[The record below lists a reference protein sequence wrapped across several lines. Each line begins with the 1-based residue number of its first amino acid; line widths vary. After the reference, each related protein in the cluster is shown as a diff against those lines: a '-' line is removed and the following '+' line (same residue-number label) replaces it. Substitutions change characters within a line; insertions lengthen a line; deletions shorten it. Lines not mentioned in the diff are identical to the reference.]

1 MSQFVFPPLTA
12 NLDSEGENGG
22 SLPSKQLIIGGY
34 DGANVRAIKVDSSG
48 ELQVDVGSI
57 TPGTGAT
64 DLGKAIQS
72 AQGTTDTGVAA
83 LVVRNDTLADLSG
96 ADGDYSPLQV
106 NATGAL
112 YTSLATSLPA
122 GSNAI
127 GKLAANSGVDIGD
140 VDVTSLPSIPA
151 GTNSIGTVILGA
163 GTAAI
168 GKLTAN
174 SGVDIGDVDVTSLP
188 SLPAG
193 TNAIG
198 KLVANSGVDIGDVD
212 VTSIIPGVGAT
223 NLGKAIQSAQGTTD
237 TGVPALVVR
246 NDTLAD
252 LSGADGDYAPLQV
265 NAAGALYVEVKTSAL
280 PSGAAT
286 EAKQDTIET
295 TLTAIETDADTI
307 AGAVSGTEM
316 QVDVVASLP
325 AGSNNIG
332 DVDIASALPAG
343 TNSIGTVI
351 LGAGTAAIGK
361 LTANSGVDIGD
372 VDVTSLPA
380 LPAGSNTIGKV
391 DVNAIAPV
399 DFLDSGLVNT
409 GTANIAATGTTVV
422 SSLAAACTEIEI
434 QEDIG
439 EFMSIRVGGTV
450 KAYLPLGGGRVKVS
464 LAATDAV
471 QLYSETGTA
480 ISSGKIAINLL
491 G

>member
-12 NLDSEGENGG
+12 NLNSEGTNGG
-22 SLPSKQLIIGGY
+22 SLPSSVLVVAGY
-34 DGANVRAIKVDSSG
+34 DGANIRAIKTDSTG
-48 ELQVDVGSI
+48 EVAVDVSSI
-57 TPGTGAT
+57 GTVTVTGTVAVSAIAGA
-64 DLGKAIQS
+64 
-72 AQGTTDTGVAA
+72 
-83 LVVRNDTLADLSG
+83 
-96 ADGDYSPLQV
+96 
-106 NATGAL
+106 
-112 YTSLATSLPA
+112 LPA

-168 GKLTAN
+168 GKLSAN

-188 SLPAG
+188 ALPAG
-193 TNAIG
+193 TNSIGTVILGAGTAAIG

-212 VTSIIPGVGAT
+212 VTSIVPGTGAT

-252 LSGADGDYAPLQV
+252 LAGADHDYAPLQV
-265 NAAGALYVEVKTSAL
+265 NASGALYVEVKTSGL

-361 LTANSGVDIGD
+361 LSANSGVDIGD

-380 LPAGSNTIGKV
+380 LPAGTNTIGKV

-409 GTANIAATGTTVV
+409 STANIAATGTTVV

-480 ISSGKIAINLL
+480 ISNGKIAINFL

>member
-106 NATGAL
+106 NASGAL
-112 YTSLATSLPA
+112 YIVQSAALPT

-140 VDVTSLPSIPA
+140 VDVTSLPSIPS
-151 GTNSIGTVILGA
+151 GSNNIGSVGLE
-163 GTAAI
+163 
-168 GKLTAN
+168 
-174 SGVDIGDVDVTSLP
+174 S
-188 SLPAG
+188 G

-212 VTSIIPGVGAT
+212 VTSVIPGTGAT

-252 LSGADGDYAPLQV
+252 LAGSDHDYAPLQV
-265 NAAGALYVEVKTSAL
+265 NASGALYVEVKTSGL

-325 AGSNNIG
+325 AGTNNIGDVDIASALPAGTNNIG

-351 LGAGTAAIGK
+351 LGAGTAGIGK

-380 LPAGSNTIGKV
+380 LPAGTNTIGKV

-399 DFLDSGLVNT
+399 DFLDSGLIDSS
-409 GTANIAATGTTVV
+409 TAAIASTGTTVV

-439 EFMSIRVGGTV
+439 EFMTLRVGGAV

-464 LAATDAV
+464 LASTDAV
-471 QLYSETGTA
+471 QLYSETGGNITN
-480 ISSGKIAINLL
+480 GKIAINFL

>member
-12 NLDSEGENGG
+12 NLNSEASNGG
-22 SLPSKQLIIGGY
+22 SLPSSVLVVAGY
-34 DGANVRAIKVDSSG
+34 DGANVRAIKTDSTGEVAVDVSSSALPSG
-48 ELQVDVGSI
+48 AATSALQTAGNNLLTTIDADTSSLAGAISGTEMQVDI
-57 TPGTGAT
+57 
-64 DLGKAIQS
+64 
-72 AQGTTDTGVAA
+72 VA
-83 LVVRNDTLADLSG
+83 
-96 ADGDYSPLQV
+96 
-106 NATGAL
+106 
-112 YTSLATSLPA
+112 SLPA
-122 GSNAI
+122 GTN
-127 GKLAANSGVDIGD
+127 NIGD
-140 VDVTSLPSIPA
+140 VDIASALPAGTNNIGDVDIASALPA

-168 GKLTAN
+168 GKL
-174 SGVDIGDVDVTSLP
+174 
-188 SLPAG
+188 
-193 TNAIG
+193 
-198 KLVANSGVDIGDVD
+198 VANDGVDIGDVD
-212 VTSIIPGVGAT
+212 VTSIVPGTGAT

-265 NAAGALYVEVKTSAL
+265 NASGALYTEVKTSAL

-286 EAKQDTIET
+286 EAKQDVIET
-295 TLTAIETDADTI
+295 TLNSIEGDTSSL
-307 AGAVSGTEM
+307 AGAVSGTEV

-325 AGSNNIG
+325 AGTNNIG

-361 LTANSGVDIGD
+361 LSANSGVDIGD

-380 LPAGSNTIGKV
+380 LPAGTNTIGKV

-399 DFLDSGLVNT
+399 DFLDSGLVDT
-409 GTANIAATGTTVV
+409 STANIASTGTTVV

-439 EFMSIRVGGTV
+439 EFMSLRVGGTV
-450 KAYLPLGGGRVKVS
+450 KAFLPLGGGRVKVS

-471 QLYSETGTA
+471 QLFSETGTA
-480 ISSGKIAINLL
+480 ISSGKIAINFL

>member
-12 NLDSEGENGG
+12 NLNSEAANGA
-22 SLPSKQLIIGGY
+22 SLPSSVLVVAGY
-34 DGANVRAIKVDSSG
+34 DGANVRAIKTDSTG
-48 ELQVDVGSI
+48 EVAVDVSSI
-57 TPGTGAT
+57 GTVT
-64 DLGKAIQS
+64 VTVTVSI
-72 AQGTTDTGVAA
+72 GTA
-83 LVVRNDTLADLSG
+83 
-96 ADGDYSPLQV
+96 
-106 NATGAL
+106 
-112 YTSLATSLPA
+112 LPA
-122 GSNAI
+122 GTN
-127 GKLAANSGVDIGD
+127 NIGD
-140 VDVTSLPSIPA
+140 VDIASALPAGTNNIGDVDIASSLPA

-163 GTAAI
+163 GTAEI
-168 GKLTAN
+168 GKLAAGTA
-174 SGVDIGDVDVTSLP
+174 SIGTVGLN
-188 SLPAG
+188 AG

-212 VTSIIPGVGAT
+212 VTSVIPGVGAT

-265 NAAGALYVEVKTSAL
+265 NASGALYTEVKTSAL

-286 EAKQDTIET
+286 EAKQDVIET
-295 TLTAIETDADTI
+295 TLNSIEGDTSSL

-316 QVDVVASLP
+316 QVDIVASLP
-325 AGSNNIG
+325 AGTNNIGDVDIASALPAGTNNIG

-372 VDVTSLPA
+372 VDVTSLPSI
-380 LPAGSNTIGKV
+380 PAGSNTIGKV

-399 DFLDSGLVNT
+399 DFLDSGLVDT
-409 GTANIAATGTTVV
+409 STAAIASTGTTVV

-439 EFMSIRVGGTV
+439 EFMSLRVGGTV

-464 LAATDAV
+464 LAATNAV
-471 QLYSETGTA
+471 QLYSETGGNITN
-480 ISSGKIAINLL
+480 GKIAINFL

>member
-1 MSQFVFPPLTA
+1 MSQFIFPPLTA
-12 NLDSEGENGG
+12 SLDSEASDGAS
-22 SLPSKQLIIGGY
+22 SLPSKVMVIGGW
-34 DGANVRAIKVDSSG
+34 DGANVQAIKTDAAG
-48 ELQVDVGSI
+48 DLQIDVGSI

-96 ADGDYSPLQV
+96 ADGDYAPLQV

-112 YTSLATSLPA
+112 YTSLATSLPT

-127 GKLAANSGVDIGD
+127 GKLAANSGVDIGDVDVTSLPALPAGTNSIGTVILGAGTAAFGKLSANSGVDIGD

-168 GKLTAN
+168 GKLAAN

-188 SLPAG
+188 
-193 TNAIG
+193 
-198 KLVANSGVDIGDVD
+198 
-212 VTSIIPGVGAT
+212 
-223 NLGKAIQSAQGTTD
+223 
-237 TGVPALVVR
+237 
-246 NDTLAD
+246 
-252 LSGADGDYAPLQV
+252 
-265 NAAGALYVEVKTSAL
+265 
-280 PSGAAT
+280 
-286 EAKQDTIET
+286 
-295 TLTAIETDADTI
+295 
-307 AGAVSGTEM
+307 
-316 QVDVVASLP
+316 
-325 AGSNNIG
+325 
-332 DVDIASALPAG
+332 ALPAG

-361 LTANSGVDIGD
+361 LAANSGVDIGDVTLNAGTAEIGKLAAGTASIGTVGLNAGSNAIGKLAANSGVDIGD

-380 LPAGSNTIGKV
+380 LPAGTNTIGKV

-399 DFLDSGLVNT
+399 DFLDSGLVDSS
-409 GTANIAATGTTVV
+409 TAAIASTGTTVV

-439 EFMSIRVGGTV
+439 EFMSMRVGGTV
-450 KAYLPLGGGRVKVS
+450 KAYLPLGGGRVKVT
-464 LAATDAV
+464 LAATNAV
-471 QLYSETGTA
+471 QLYSETGGNITN
-480 ISSGKIAINLL
+480 GKIAINFL

>member
-12 NLDSEGENGG
+12 NLNSEASNGG
-22 SLPSKQLIIGGY
+22 SLPSSVLVVAGY
-34 DGANVRAIKVDSSG
+34 DGANIRAIKTDSTGEVAVDISS
-48 ELQVDVGSI
+48 I
-57 TPGTGAT
+57 GTVTVTGTVAVSAIAGA
-64 DLGKAIQS
+64 
-72 AQGTTDTGVAA
+72 
-83 LVVRNDTLADLSG
+83 
-96 ADGDYSPLQV
+96 
-106 NATGAL
+106 
-112 YTSLATSLPA
+112 LPA
-122 GSNAI
+122 GTNAI

-140 VDVTSLPSIPA
+140 VDVTSLPALPA

-168 GKLTAN
+168 GKLSAN

-212 VTSIIPGVGAT
+212 VTSIVPGTGAT

-265 NAAGALYVEVKTSAL
+265 NASGALYVEVKTSGL

-325 AGSNNIG
+325 AGSNAIGKLAANSGVDIG
-332 DVDIASALPAG
+332 DVDVTSLPALPAG

-361 LTANSGVDIGD
+361 LSANSGVDIGD

-480 ISSGKIAINLL
+480 ISSGKIAINFL

>member
-1 MSQFVFPPLTA
+1 MAQFVFPPLTA
-12 NLDSEGENGG
+12 NLNSEAANGA
-22 SLPSKQLIIGGY
+22 SLPSSVLVVAGY
-34 DGANVRAIKVDSSG
+34 DGANVRAIKTDSTG
-48 ELQVDVGSI
+48 EIAVDVSSI
-57 TPGTGAT
+57 GTVTVTGTVAVS
-64 DLGKAIQS
+64 AISS
-72 AQGTTDTGVAA
+72 A
-83 LVVRNDTLADLSG
+83 
-96 ADGDYSPLQV
+96 
-106 NATGAL
+106 
-112 YTSLATSLPA
+112 LPA
-122 GSNAI
+122 GTN
-127 GKLAANSGVDIGD
+127 NIGD
-140 VDVTSLPSIPA
+140 VDIASALPA

-168 GKLTAN
+168 GKL
-174 SGVDIGDVDVTSLP
+174 
-188 SLPAG
+188 
-193 TNAIG
+193 
-198 KLVANSGVDIGDVD
+198 VANDGVDIGDVD
-212 VTSIIPGVGAT
+212 VTSIVPGTGAT

-265 NAAGALYVEVKTSAL
+265 NASGALYTAIHSSAL
-280 PSGAAT
+280 PTGAAT
-286 EAKQDTIET
+286 EAKQDVIET
-295 TLTAIETDADTI
+295 TLNSIEGDTSSL
-307 AGAVSGTEM
+307 AGAVSGTEV

-325 AGSNNIG
+325 AGTNNIG

-361 LTANSGVDIGD
+361 LSANSGVDIGD

-399 DFLDSGLVNT
+399 DFLDSGLVDT
-409 GTANIAATGTTVV
+409 STANIASTGTTVV

-439 EFMSIRVGGTV
+439 EFMSLRVGGTV
-450 KAYLPLGGGRVKVS
+450 KAFLPLGGGRVKVS
-464 LAATDAV
+464 LSATDAV
-471 QLYSETGTA
+471 QLFSETGGNIT
-480 ISSGKIAINLL
+480 SGKIAINFL

>member
-12 NLDSEGENGG
+12 NLNSEAANGA
-22 SLPSKQLIIGGY
+22 SLPSSVLVVAGY
-34 DGANVRAIKVDSSG
+34 DGANVRAIKTDSTG
-48 ELQVDVGSI
+48 EIAVDVSSI
-57 TPGTGAT
+57 GTVTVTGTVAVS
-64 DLGKAIQS
+64 AISS
-72 AQGTTDTGVAA
+72 A
-83 LVVRNDTLADLSG
+83 
-96 ADGDYSPLQV
+96 
-106 NATGAL
+106 
-112 YTSLATSLPA
+112 LPA
-122 GSNAI
+122 GTN
-127 GKLAANSGVDIGD
+127 NIGD
-140 VDVTSLPSIPA
+140 VDIASALPA

-168 GKLTAN
+168 GKLSAN

-193 TNAIG
+193 TNSIGTVILGAGTAAIG

-212 VTSIIPGVGAT
+212 VTSIVPGTGAT

-265 NAAGALYVEVKTSAL
+265 NASGALYTEVKTSAL

-286 EAKQDTIET
+286 EAKQDVIET
-295 TLTAIETDADTI
+295 TLNSIEGDTSSL

-325 AGSNNIG
+325 AGTNNIG

-361 LTANSGVDIGD
+361 LSANSGVDIGD

-399 DFLDSGLVNT
+399 DFLDSGLVDT
-409 GTANIAATGTTVV
+409 STANIASTGTTVV

-439 EFMSIRVGGTV
+439 EFMSLRVGGTV
-450 KAYLPLGGGRVKVS
+450 KAFLPLGGGRVKVS

-471 QLYSETGTA
+471 QLFSETGTA
-480 ISSGKIAINLL
+480 ISSGKIAINFL

>member
-1 MSQFVFPPLTA
+1 MSQFIFPPLTA
-12 NLDSEGENGG
+12 SLDSEASDGAS
-22 SLPSKQLIIGGY
+22 SLPSKVMVIGGW
-34 DGANVRAIKVDSSG
+34 DGANVQAIKTDAAG
-48 ELQVDVGSI
+48 DLQIDVGSI

-96 ADGDYSPLQV
+96 ADGDYTPIQV
-106 NATGAL
+106 NATGAV
-112 YTSLATSLPA
+112 YTVLSA
-122 GSNAI
+122 GTAVF

-140 VDVTSLPSIPA
+140 VDVTSLPSIPS
-151 GTNSIGTVILGA
+151 GSNNIGSVGLEG
-163 GTAAI
+163 
-168 GKLTAN
+168 
-174 SGVDIGDVDVTSLP
+174 
-188 SLPAG
+188 G

-212 VTSIIPGVGAT
+212 VTSVIPGVGAT

-252 LSGADGDYAPLQV
+252 LAGSDHDYAPLQV
-265 NAAGALYVEVKTSAL
+265 NASGALYVEVKTSGL

-316 QVDVVASLP
+316 QVDIVASLP
-325 AGSNNIG
+325 AGTNEIG
-332 DVDIASALPAG
+332 KLAAG
-343 TNSIGTVI
+343 TASIGTVV
-351 LGAGTAAIGK
+351 LGTGSAQIGK
-361 LTANSGVDIGD
+361 LAANSGVDIGD

-380 LPAGSNTIGKV
+380 LASGTNTIGKV

-399 DFLDSGLVNT
+399 DFLDAGVFDAST
-409 GTANIAATGTTVV
+409 GTNIPSTGSATLVT
-422 SSLAAACTEIEI
+422 LAAACTEIEVVD
-434 QEDIG
+434 DIG
-439 EFMSIRVGGTV
+439 EYMSLRVGGAV
-450 KAYLPLGGGRVKVS
+450 KAYLPLGGGRVKVT
-464 LAATDAV
+464 LAATNAV
-471 QLYSETGTA
+471 TLYSETGTT
-480 ISSGKIAINLL
+480 ISSGKIAINFL

>member
-12 NLDSEGENGG
+12 NLNSEASNGG
-22 SLPSKQLIIGGY
+22 SLPSSVLVVAGY
-34 DGANVRAIKVDSSG
+34 DGANVRAIKTDSTGEVAVDVSSSALPSG
-48 ELQVDVGSI
+48 AATSALQTAGNNLLTTIDADTSSLAGAISGTEMQVDI
-57 TPGTGAT
+57 
-64 DLGKAIQS
+64 
-72 AQGTTDTGVAA
+72 VA
-83 LVVRNDTLADLSG
+83 
-96 ADGDYSPLQV
+96 
-106 NATGAL
+106 
-112 YTSLATSLPA
+112 SLPA
-122 GSNAI
+122 GTN
-127 GKLAANSGVDIGD
+127 NIGD
-140 VDVTSLPSIPA
+140 VDIASALPAGTNNIGDVDIASALPA

-168 GKLTAN
+168 GKLSAN

-193 TNAIG
+193 TNSIGTVILGAGTAAIG

-212 VTSIIPGVGAT
+212 VTSIVPGTGAT

-265 NAAGALYVEVKTSAL
+265 NASGALYTEVKTSAL

-286 EAKQDTIET
+286 EAKQDVIET
-295 TLTAIETDADTI
+295 TLNSIEGDTSSL
-307 AGAVSGTEM
+307 AGAVSGTEV

-325 AGSNNIG
+325 AGTNNIGDVDIASALPAGTNNIG

-343 TNSIGTVI
+343 TNSIGTVV
-351 LGAGTAAIGK
+351 LGAGSASIGK
-361 LTANSGVDIGD
+361 LT
-372 VDVTSLPA
+372 
-380 LPAGSNTIGKV
+380 
-391 DVNAIAPV
+391 AIAPV
-399 DFLDSGLVNT
+399 DFLDSGLVDT
-409 GTANIAATGTTVV
+409 STANIASTGTTVV

-439 EFMSIRVGGTV
+439 EFMSLRVGGTV
-450 KAYLPLGGGRVKVS
+450 KAFLPLGGGRVKVS
-464 LAATDAV
+464 LSATDAV
-471 QLYSETGTA
+471 QLFSETGTA
-480 ISSGKIAINLL
+480 IASGKIAINFL